1 MESLY
6 QTESFVTA
14 CISLV
19 RTQTNRDGVNSR
31 RVRTH
36 EKKSGMLFA
45 DWAQYYKA
53 FFVPSQEPA
62 SLCTDVPPPLGK
74 IGRGDVCESPKI
86 IVFPFPRNVGD
97 SL

>member
-1 MESLY
+1 MHFFGADPRQTVMESIAVVYEL
-6 QTESFVTA
+6 T
-14 CISLV
+14 
-19 RTQTNRDGVNSR
+19 
-31 RVRTH
+31 
-36 EKKSGMLFA
+36 KKNQGMLFA

-97 SL
+97 NL